1 MTSTE
6 PRPPV
11 GVVARLF
18 REGYMFDFFQSVRLL
33 ETFFGDGNSPGE
45 ALDIAGEQIRFRPH
59 NGLVFPATDVRSV
72 ELLNGTP
79 QRARIT
85 ATFMGLYGIG
95 SPLPVYFYDSVAT
108 ETEES
113 KPLRDFLDMF
123 NHRLYSLYYRSWRKY
138 RLALHYR
145 NSSSREKLVV
155 RALSLAGL
163 GTKKAIDDSVIEP
176 IRLAAFAG
184 SLSMRVHNAEG
195 LQNLVAE
202 FLGGVQ
208 VSVLENVSRWVTI
221 PRRGCIG
228 RNSTIKAVLGQTACI
243 GEQVHDVSGKFCI
256 VVGPLTLQ
264 QYLSLLPGG
273 TNAKLLQFLVRL
285 YVRDTLAYDVQLKLI
300 TLEIPM
306 YRLGDSTLKLGLTT
320 WLGKPRTETTSRT
333 VVYH

>member
-1 MTSTE
+1 MTSVE
-6 PRPPV
+6 PRAPV
-11 GVVARLF
+11 GVIARLF

-33 ETFFGDGNSPGE
+33 EGFFPEGRIPGE
-45 ALDIAGEQIRFRPH
+45 AVDVAGEQIRFRPH

-72 ELLNGTP
+72 ELLKGPP
-79 QRARIT
+79 QCARIT
-85 ATFMGLYGIG
+85 ATFMGLYGID

-113 KPLRDFLDMF
+113 TSLRDFLDMF
-123 NHRLYSLYYRSWRKY
+123 NHRLYSLFYRSWKKY

-145 NSSSREKLVV
+145 NPSSREKLVV
-155 RALSLAGL
+155 RAMSLAGL

-176 IRLAAFAG
+176 IRLASFAG

-195 LQNLVAE
+195 LQTFVAA

-221 PRRGCIG
+221 PRRGSIG
-228 RNSTIKAVLGQTACI
+228 RKNAVPAVLGQTACI

-256 VVGPLTLQ
+256 VVGPLSLL
-264 QYLSLLPGG
+264 QYLALLPGG
-273 TNAKLLQFLVRL
+273 ASARLLQFLVRL
-285 YVRDTLAYDVQLKLI
+285 YVRDTLAYDVELKLI
-300 TLEIPM
+300 TFEIPI
-306 YRLGDSTLKLGLTT
+306 YRLGDRTMKLGLTT
-320 WLGKPRTETTSRT
+320 WLGKPLTETTSRT

>member
-1 MTSTE
+1 MTSPE
-6 PRPPV
+6 PHTPV
-11 GVVARLF
+11 GVAARLF
-18 REGYMFDFFQSVRLL
+18 SEGYMFDFFQSVRLL
-33 ETFFGDGNSPGE
+33 ETFFAEGKGLSEPAN
-45 ALDIAGEQIRFRPH
+45 IADEQIRFRPH
-59 NGLVFPATDVRSV
+59 SGLVFPATDVRSI
-72 ELLNGTP
+72 ELLQGTP
-79 QRARIT
+79 PRALIT

-123 NHRLYSLYYRSWRKY
+123 NHRLYSLFYRSWRKY
-138 RLALHYR
+138 RLALQYS
-145 NSSSREKLVV
+145 NPLSREKLVV

-163 GTKKAIDDSVIEP
+163 GTKRAVDDSVIDP
-176 IRLAAFAG
+176 IRLAGFAG
-184 SLSMRVHNAEG
+184 SLAMRVHNAEG

-221 PRRGCIG
+221 PRRGCVG
-228 RNSTIKAVLGQTACI
+228 RNSGVPTVLGQTACI
-243 GEQVHDVSGKFCI
+243 GEQVHDVAGKFCI
-256 VVGPLTLQ
+256 VMGPSTLQ
-264 QYLSLLPGG
+264 QYLALLPGG
-273 TNAKLLQFLVRL
+273 ASARLLQFLVRL

-300 TLEIPM
+300 TREIPV
-306 YRLGDSTLKLGLTT
+306 YRLGDQTLQLGLTT